1 MNTVVYA
8 RRGSAPEKAEHDEKK
23 SPHYIISRNDSYF
36 KILFGLLSSKYSVEF
51 QSRAWK
57 ILLAVPSN
65 HTLVTKCTDPEKIE
79 WESWINGCEPF
90 QLLNAFLSPPPTL
103 RFAYTYST
111 PLLTISISMFI
122 LQQCIHLRIS
132 FNILSLNGN
141 LKRQMEICTMSYGCD
156 SCDRVM
162 LRIQNNLFTHS
173 LTTFL
178 FVP

>member
-1 MNTVVYA
+1 MWEHYLIIKLEPLLGRLESYICSFENQKWKPIQIIRSARFCTNMKNNSRIPALKNALSRGKQRSQMMNNKLY
-8 RRGSAPEKAEHDEKK
+8 GSAYLPFVLLIPTAH
-23 SPHYIISRNDSYF
+23 P
-36 KILFGLLSSKYSVEF
+36 LF
-51 QSRAWK
+51 
-57 ILLAVPSN
+57 
-65 HTLVTKCTDPEKIE
+65 
-79 WESWINGCEPF
+79 
-90 QLLNAFLSPPPTL
+90 
-103 RFAYTYST
+103 
-111 PLLTISISMFI
+111 TISISMFF

-156 SCDRVM
+156 SCDSVM